1 MPWIHVSTTQKL
13 TSEAKQEL
21 ADEIGY
27 LVEIIAGKFHQKT
40 MIRIDD
46 GCDIYRGGQLVPCA
60 FMETR
65 IMIPNDWDQQVEYVG
80 KLYTLFER
88 KLDLTADQVYFNV
101 VEGPSWGSRGSLHK
115 QGG

>member
-1 MPWIHVSTTQKL
+1 MPWIHVSTSKEL
-13 TSEAKQEL
+13 TRDEKKEL

-46 GCDIYRGGQLVPCA
+46 GCDIYRGGEIAPCA

-65 IMIPNDWDQQVEYVG
+65 IMVPNDWGQQVDYVD
-80 KLYTLFER
+80 KLYALFER
-88 KLDLTADQVYFNV
+88 KLGLDPTQVYFNM
-101 VEGPSWGSRGSLHK
+101 VEVPSWGSRGSLHRAG
-115 QGG
+115 Q

>member
-1 MPWIHVSTTQKL
+1 MPWIHLSTTRTLTAEQK
-13 TSEAKQEL
+13 AEL

-46 GCDIYRGGQLVPCA
+46 GCDIYRGGEIAPCA

-65 IMIPNDWDQQVEYVG
+65 IMVPNDWDQQVD
-80 KLYTLFER
+80 YTDKCYALFEE
-88 KLDLTADQVYFNV
+88 KLQLKRTEVYFNV
-101 VEGPSWGSRGSLHK
+101 LEVPSWGSRGSLHRSG
-115 QGG
+115 Q

>member
-1 MPWIHVSTTQKL
+1 MPWIHLSTTREL
-13 TSEAKQEL
+13 TSEDKEAL

-46 GCDIYRGGQLVPCA
+46 GCDIFRGGEPVPCA

-65 IMIPNDWDQQVEYVG
+65 IMTPNDWDQQVEYVD
-80 KLYTLFER
+80 KLYRLFEDR
-88 KLDLTADQVYFNV
+88 LLLTPDQVYFNV
-101 VEGPSWGSRGSLHK
+101 VEGPSWGSRGSLHR